1 MLPRVLDAE
10 ALFTPCCLLC
20 RAADILYVTGST
32 PSITFK
38 AAMDKKSLRL
48 MALDMPGELSFG
60 DILTGLGVSGAASLG
75 DIITVSAT
83 TVLYVPNVNGSG
95 EIRCACVGGPA
106 CICVLTRGCA
116 PLLFAHLCVLTAA
129 WWPPPGVCCVRAC
142 VCVCCCHCLAC
153 AGVVDDTGVALKPG
167 LRLSS
172 VVSVP
177 ALSIPPSQVDV
188 AVDSGNGAVKPNISM
203 QWTSSISPVRFVNLT
218 GVTLTVSEAAGM
230 VSGWQL

>member
-1 MLPRVLDAE
+1 MLTHVH
-10 ALFTPCCLLC
+10 T
-20 RAADILYVTGST
+20 
-32 PSITFK
+32 
-38 AAMDKKSLRL
+38 
-48 MALDMPGELSFG
+48 
-60 DILTGLGVSGAASLG
+60 
-75 DIITVSAT
+75 
-83 TVLYVPNVNGSG
+83 
-95 EIRCACVGGPA
+95 
-106 CICVLTRGCA
+106 
-116 PLLFAHLCVLTAA
+116 PLLFGPVSSDRCVVSNP
-129 WWPPPGVCCVRAC
+129 WGVLRA
-142 VCVCCCHCLAC
+142 CVCCCHCLAC

-230 VSGWQL
+230 VSGGEYEGLVCALLWCCFCPDSHSHLAGASRSAVPAPLRRRRCVEAMQSCSCFLVSACAVWCGHLAWCAAGVIVCFLAAVLERCWYTGGYPRRSADERRRQQKQHRQ

>member
-1 MLPRVLDAE
+1 MAQVRYVVCLCWGASMHLRVDTPLCTIAVCPPVCLDRCVVAN
-10 ALFTPCCLLC
+10 PWRLLH
-20 RAADILYVTGST
+20 A
-32 PSITFK
+32 
-38 AAMDKKSLRL
+38 
-48 MALDMPGELSFG
+48 
-60 DILTGLGVSGAASLG
+60 
-75 DIITVSAT
+75 
-83 TVLYVPNVNGSG
+83 
-95 EIRCACVGGPA
+95 CA
-106 CICVLTRGCA
+106 
-116 PLLFAHLCVLTAA
+116 F
-129 WWPPPGVCCVRAC
+129 
-142 VCVCCCHCLAC
+142 VCCCHCLAC